1 MSRCNADRTF
11 RVSQIVG
18 LLIKADLFFLLK
30 LICIEV
36 VSESLFLQQAAKNNK
51 KEHFW
56 LERMSQ
62 HILHFN
68 PGKAGK
74 ESGERECVF
83 ERERD
88 CKEGCK
94 QLSASQSEKAQMRN
108 KKREREMKDV
118 KKSDKTED
126 IERKEERERR
136 REKVGEKRPNFLSF
150 FTKSV

>member
-1 MSRCNADRTF
+1 M
-11 RVSQIVG
+11 SQIVG
-18 LLIKADLFFLLK
+18 LLIKADLFFFLLK

-51 KEHFW
+51 EELFW

-68 PGKAGK
+68 PGKGGK
-74 ESGERECVF
+74 ESG
-83 ERERD
+83 ERD

-108 KKREREMKDV
+108 KKREMENLG
-118 KKSDKTED
+118 SD
-126 IERKEERERR
+126 RK
-136 REKVGEKRPNFLSF
+136 
-150 FTKSV
+150 